1 MPGCSYLKKWRRN
14 GEMSASLLLGPWLS
28 GRPGVCPALG
38 GSLPPQ
44 RFKGDVGRSE
54 SCFHSQTTPDLLC
67 PPSQAPQALE
77 LPAVAGHTLTARRG
91 LSLLLVGGYSP
102 ENGFNQQLLEYQLA
116 TGTWVSGAQSGT
128 PPTGGAGN
136 GKGTVPLTSL
146 SRARNR
152 LCPLL
157 YSGHCPPSCI
167 VALSYPWPPPRV
179 PEYQPWRSSVS
190 LFMPLRL
197 CDKPPISCPVSVG
210 HNSLSWAQVTPSGLL
225 SLSLLLLSDHCPPA
239 ILVTLCPSSLSHS
252 L

>member
-1 MPGCSYLKKWRRN
+1 M
-14 GEMSASLLLGPWLS
+14 LLLGPWLS
-28 GRPGVCPALG
+28 GRPRVCPALG

-54 SCFHSQTTPDLLC
+54 SCFYSQTTPDLLC

-136 GKGTVPLTSL
+136 GKGTAPLTSS

-157 YSGHCPPSCI
+157 YSGHCPPVLYCHLVLPLAPTQSPRTPTLEK
-167 VALSYPWPPPRV
+167 LSFSVYASDFVTSPPHPAQCQWAAAPSPGPR
-179 PEYQPWRSSVS
+179 S
-190 LFMPLRL
+190 
-197 CDKPPISCPVSVG
+197 PPQISF
-210 HNSLSWAQVTPSGLL
+210 LS
-225 SLSLLLLSDHCPPA
+225 PA
-239 ILVTLCPSSLSHS
+239 AP
-252 L
+252 